1 MKKSQMTSSAA
12 KGLVLTVSFL
22 LMPLAAVAGPYGY
35 DLHNVLSPK
44 AAGMAGTTIAGP
56 GAGPVEA
63 VYGNPAN
70 LADFFVSRTGQTAGT
85 QFTFGATLYH
95 PEAIAKHGDRNV
107 AAPGTNAANNP
118 CITCLAGGAAFR
130 ERSQAESYAVPQV
143 GFTQDLSGL
152 GIPVVLGG
160 GLSAVSGIG
169 VDWRSNPNAL
179 GVGAEFIVLGINL
192 GAGYEVSPAMDVGVA
207 ATISYAMLEAGLAGT
222 SGQAH
227 DYGIRGTLG
236 ADYHL
241 TDSTDVGFYVQS
253 ELRHNWND
261 FVLLSNEPLLN
272 AGGQPTGFGRIQA
285 AQYSDLDIE
294 QPANLAFGISHKF
307 TDDLRIA
314 ADVIYK
320 KWSEAAFWERIYH
333 DQTAFSIGGEYD
345 MGPWTFRA
353 GYGYANDPNRDTPKG
368 GALEGNDFI
377 CTGSPPANGAC
388 LPLAGPLGT
397 AVWSW
402 VQAMEGP
409 VIYEHRVSAGFTYHG
424 FLAPFLNLDV
434 HVAHQMQED
443 RDFSVP
449 DFGPLNFTD
458 HTELDV
464 QSWHGGF
471 ALTWAF

>member
-1 MKKSQMTSSAA
+1 MKNHMTMPPVA
-12 KGLVLTVSFL
+12 KGLAFAVSL
-22 LMPLAAVAGPYGY
+22 LLPMAAVAGPYGY
-35 DLHNVLSPK
+35 DLHTVLSPK

-56 GAGPVEA
+56 GGGPVEA

-95 PEAIAKHGDRNV
+95 PEAIAKHGNR
-107 AAPGTNAANNP
+107 NAANHRANAADNP

-130 ERSQAESYAVPQV
+130 ERSQAESYAVPQIA
-143 GFTQDLSGL
+143 FTQDISGL
-152 GIPVVLGG
+152 GIPIVLGG

-169 VDWRSNPNAL
+169 VDWRSNPDAL

-192 GAGYEVSPAMDVGVA
+192 GAGYEVSPALDVGVA

-227 DYGIRGTLG
+227 DYGIRGTIG

-241 TDSTDVGFYVQS
+241 TDSTDIGLYYQT
-253 ELRHNWND
+253 ELRHNWNN
-261 FVLLSNEPLLN
+261 FVLLSNTPL
-272 AGGQPTGFGRIQA
+272 GVTGFGDIA
-285 AQYSDLDIE
+285 DAQYSDLDVE

-320 KWSEAAFWERIYH
+320 RWSEAAFWERIYH

-353 GYGYANDPNRDTPKG
+353 GYGYANDPNRNTPKG

-388 LPLAGPLGT
+388 LPLAGALGT

-409 VIYEHRVSAGFTYHG
+409 VIYEHRVSAGFTYRG

-443 RDFSVP
+443 RDYSAP
-449 DFGPLNFTD
+449 DVGALNFTD